1 MREWRN
7 MAAKLRGKEHKTLT
21 IVGESRVA
29 VTTQEPTIT
38 TLESTNQN
46 LSYVI
51 VADFLLKICRGAI

>member
-1 MREWRN
+1 MERWCN
-7 MAAKLRGKEHKTLT
+7 MAVRLDAEEHKTLM

-46 LSYVI
+46 LSKVDYSRFS
-51 VADFLLKICRGAI
+51 A

>member
-7 MAAKLRGKEHKTLT
+7 MAAKLRAKEHKTLM

-46 LSYVI
+46 LSKVDYSRFS
-51 VADFLLKICRGAI
+51 AYSL